1 MLFRSYPRI
10 LFRGSFDGQELEF
23 ALLTWDVPCSSFG
36 RGLFR
41 PAKTPEIAWEEI
53 SPNPKVTKLN
63 PCFSGPYSWMANHY
77 PSESYG
83 KSDRPQ

>member
-1 MLFRSYPRI
+1 MSTYISIRQRSGAGACI
-10 LFRGSFDGQELEF
+10 TDVG
-23 ALLTWDVPCSSFG
+23 VPCSSLG

-53 SPNPKVTKLN
+53 SPNPKVNGLN
-63 PCFSGPYSWMANHY
+63 PCFSGTYSRMANHY

-83 KSDRPQ
+83 KSGRPQ